1 MISQEK
7 MIFRKIKSKS
17 SQNRKTKIDVEN
29 RVAER
34 TWWTGTYVVEPL
46 GGGKH
51 SIDRNEASQVPV
63 AAYPTREGVDVTVTR
78 RAR

>member
-34 TWWTGTYVVEPL
+34 TWWTVTYVVEPL
-46 GGGKH
+46 GGG
-51 SIDRNEASQVPV
+51 NQVWEAGQCQVSGPS
-63 AAYPTREGVDVTVTR
+63 D
-78 RAR
+78 